1 MNASDVNLFV
11 YNFTCLHLFCLNC
24 ISSYAIDQYVTQKGN
39 LKCLVKDCKAH
50 FEVDEV
56 KQILGE

>member
-1 MNASDVNLFV
+1 MSANEVNLFV

-24 ISSYAIDQYVTQKGN
+24 ATSYAIDQYIPQKGD

-50 FEVDEV
+50 FEAD
-56 KQILGE
+56 